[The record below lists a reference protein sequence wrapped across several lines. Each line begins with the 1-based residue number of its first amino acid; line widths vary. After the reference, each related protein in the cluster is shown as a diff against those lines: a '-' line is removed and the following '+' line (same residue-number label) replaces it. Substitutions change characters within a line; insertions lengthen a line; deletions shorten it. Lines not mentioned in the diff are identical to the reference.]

1 MLMAMLHSLIARR
14 RFGPQTQWWPL
25 CKTLTS
31 GLGLEDLF
39 YVLPCVILFLC
50 FSVLLVLRLPAL
62 GEERANL
69 SAFRTFV
76 RFVLVWTHRFPLL
89 LGVWEGL
96 RFVIVALSGLFSY
109 IFGSRFIWNVKP
121 YFLRKLIKHNVVY
134 LNFDIRFKRQIVA
147 KHLNMAGSE
156 YVCSFSFT
164 SNFLLFF
171 LLWYLNDFSCE
182 KTTIFFYYFCQKDF
196 IWFCII

>member
-1 MLMAMLHSLIARR
+1 MAMLHSLIARR
-14 RFGPQTQWWPL
+14 RFGPQTQWRPL

-76 RFVLVWTHRFPLL
+76 QFVLVWTNRFPLL

-96 RFVIVALSGLFSY
+96 RFVIVALPGLFSY
-109 IFGSRFIWNVKP
+109 IYGSRFIWNVKS

-134 LNFDIRFKRQIVA
+134 FNFDLRFKHQIVA

-182 KTTIFFYYFCQKDF
+182 ETTNFFY
-196 IWFCII
+196 